1 MIDEITAGFKSCRWY
16 LAVSGNFWLN
26 WKFKLIITYGITDG
40 MIKNI
45 NI

>member
-1 MIDEITAGFKSCRWY
+1 MIKRITDGFENCQWY
-16 LAVSGNFWLN
+16 LTISENFWLN
-26 WKFKLIITYGITDG
+26 WKFKLIITYGITDK